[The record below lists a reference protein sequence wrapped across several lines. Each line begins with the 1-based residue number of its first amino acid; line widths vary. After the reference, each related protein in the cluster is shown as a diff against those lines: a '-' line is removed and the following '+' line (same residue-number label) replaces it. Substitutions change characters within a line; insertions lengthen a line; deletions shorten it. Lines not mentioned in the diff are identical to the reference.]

1 MLPASLTSLFSNR
14 NFAIFIGGNIL
25 SLIGTWIQIVTIA
38 WLTWELTES
47 TFWLGIMAM
56 AQLLPTLIVTPWA
69 GVLADR
75 YERRRVVLI
84 AQSCACVL
92 TLALFALYEF
102 DMLTIVWLF
111 AAKASISGFLALSQP
126 ARMAMTPDLVRDR
139 DLPTAIAFGSITFSV
154 ARFIGPAIA
163 GIIIAFGD
171 IGWAFLINAISFM
184 ALLVAVS
191 LLRLPPQDGTAIS
204 QRRGAVFAIREGM
217 TYVLHHSGIIVLFGF
232 FLLRV
237 LTIGSISQFFAAF
250 SDLVLGRGPEGL
262 ALLTSSAGCGSLLGG
277 LWMARRKT
285 AAGLTTSLCAGA
297 LLSALMIIGFCMTTD
312 MIIAMVIIGLYSA
325 ATTLSYVAGQTL
337 TQMAAAPSMR
347 GRVMSF
353 WALLDRGGPAL
364 GAFAMGVW
372 TEAFGLTLP
381 FLYGAVIMGAA
392 AMIVWAGR
400 PRLARALTAAD
411 VAAHGDGDA
420 DTGARPPA

>member
-1 MLPASLTSLFSNR
+1 MLPTSLTSLFSNR

-56 AQLLPTLIVTPWA
+56 AQLLPTLILTPWA

-75 YERRRVVLI
+75 YERRTVVFW
-84 AQSCACVL
+84 AQSCACVI
-92 TLALFALYEF
+92 TLVLFALYEF

-111 AAKASISGFLALSQP
+111 AAKASISGFLSLSQP

-163 GIIIAFGD
+163 GVIISFGD
-171 IGWAFLINAISFM
+171 IGWAFLINAVSFM
-184 ALLVAVS
+184 ALLIAVS
-191 LLRLPPQDGTAIS
+191 LLRLPAQDSPTTA
-204 QRRGAVFAIREGM
+204 QRRGAVYAIGEGM
-217 TYVLHHSGIIVLFGF
+217 TYVRHHPGLIVLFGF

-277 LWMARRKT
+277 LWMARQKS
-285 AAGLTTSLCAGA
+285 AAGLTTALCAGA
-297 LLSALMIIGFCMTTD
+297 LLSALMVVGFCMTTD
-312 MIIAMVIIGLYSA
+312 MTIAMAVIGLYSA
-325 ATTLSYVAGQTL
+325 MTTLSYVAGQTL
-337 TQMAAAPSMR
+337 TQIAAAPSMR

-364 GAFAMGVW
+364 GAFAMGIW

-392 AMIVWAGR
+392 ALVIWTGR
-400 PRLARALTAAD
+400 PRLARALAAAESA
-411 VAAHGDGDA
+411 VQAE
-420 DTGARPPA
+420 TGARPRA